1 VNSKQEILKK
11 RLFKLSKHY
20 EALKAYK
27 QLIDKLTAQTN
38 IYTPESF
45 NQLKI
50 EDKAVLDAY
59 LKRFSSVQ
67 DFLGAK
73 IFSMLLDSAGIGT
86 SKMSEVLYLVEKEGI
101 IDSLDNWIELREVR
115 NELERDY
122 PEDLEQA
129 LNDLKLCI
137 TQFEQLEKYYL
148 NAVSF
153 AKKYNYALTE

>member
-1 VNSKQEILKK
+1 
-11 RLFKLSKHY
+11 
-20 EALKAYK
+20 
-27 QLIDKLTAQTN
+27 
-38 IYTPESF
+38 
-45 NQLKI
+45 
-50 EDKAVLDAY
+50 
-59 LKRFSSVQ
+59 VQ